1 MLPNYA
7 SRNSGIPVSFDSSRE
22 DLYKICA
29 DPPSEPTTRSSRA
42 EGLAPRLTGRACGR
56 GPGRSARSCPRL
68 SAVLFSRC
76 RLSPQKADSECALA
90 IAHLSLLRALEHTPH
105 LLHAQVGT
113 SCGPALRAHIYTFFG
128 GPPLMDPLVRNG
140 VSANRA
146 PNVMLRFLS
155 ERNEMQNTKM

>member
-7 SRNSGIPVSFDSSRE
+7 SRNSGIPVSFDGSRE

-42 EGLAPRLTGRACGR
+42 EGLVPRLTGRAFGR

-76 RLSPQKADSECALA
+76 HLLGRRMACRHAAGCRRKKLTPSALSPSLIFLFCGRWNILRTSCTRRRARPADQRS
-90 IAHLSLLRALEHTPH
+90 EHTYTRFSVGPH
-105 LLHAQVGT
+105 
-113 SCGPALRAHIYTFFG
+113 
-128 GPPLMDPLVRNG
+128 
-140 VSANRA
+140 
-146 PNVMLRFLS
+146 
-155 ERNEMQNTKM
+155 